1 MLGSMALCGNRR
13 AMVESRGFNGNKTT
27 ESRERTEDERTET
40 TIPEAIAWAFQAWME
55 RNAER
60 LCELCASVVHNRSR
74 KINPGG
80 LRE

>member
-1 MLGSMALCGNRR
+1 
-13 AMVESRGFNGNKTT
+13 
-27 ESRERTEDERTET
+27 
-40 TIPEAIAWAFQAWME
+40 ME
-55 RNAER
+55 RKAER